1 MAGSIV
7 QSAQNFSTTAG
18 TTKAVTLTGT
28 TAGNAIVV
36 FAHDGSGTSKAMTC
50 ADNVNGSY
58 GTQVDSLNDATN
70 GNTLRSW
77 VKGNIAGGSVT
88 VTVSF
93 PASDIFIGLYAA
105 EVTGVSTAPLDG
117 HHAQT
122 QSVANGAAIS
132 SGAGTNASTAF
143 MLSLSV
149 RDDTS
154 AAGSLPSVGTGF
166 TVDPTFSTG
175 VWNYGSGSNALVEYK
190 ASVAG
195 GSNSAAFVNGS
206 GSTGTFNTL
215 MVMLDESSGSNVSVN
230 LTGQTATFTEG
241 SLTETID
248 YTPSAQTATFTE
260 GSLTEGVSYG
270 LTAQTGTLTEGSL
283 TDAVSYGLTAQTAT
297 FSEGTITVSTGGD
310 VSLNLGAQTATF
322 SEGTISPALSAALSA
337 QSITSSEGTPTATFS
352 YGLAAQTATFSE
364 GTVTPQVTGDVTIQL
379 SALQATLALGQIT
392 ATGGDQPVSYSNA
405 PGLGGSGGDRWSS
418 KFEFRRRKRDPETE
432 SIETLSTPV
441 PRGTLP
447 VARQIDENVATQLKN
462 ALQLPP
468 SEDEDE
474 EEAFSMLLQ
483 AEDAIRTVAVQ
494 QLQAL
499 MGRLKQ

>member
-154 AAGSLPSVGTGF
+154 SAGSLPSVGTGF

-175 VWNYGSGSNALVEYK
+175 VWNYGNGNNALVEFK
-190 ASVAG
+190 ASVAA
-195 GSNSAAFVNGS
+195 GSNAASFTNSS

-215 MVMLDESSGSNVSVN
+215 VVMLDEASAGTQSFSYTMAGGMTFAGNPLRNYVRTQAARTGGLLFSGTATEIRVVNEGARTGGLVFSGSFQRNIGRLVN
-230 LTGQTATFTEG
+230 TPTGGLVFSG
-241 SLTETID
+241 V
-248 YTPSAQTATFTE
+248 SAQLRRA
-260 GSLTEGVSYG
+260 SWSPSNG
-270 LTAQTGTLTEGSL
+270 LL
-283 TDAVSYGLTAQTAT
+283 
-297 FSEGTITVSTGGD
+297 FGGIAGY
-310 VSLNLGAQTATF
+310 SSSN
-322 SEGTISPALSAALSA
+322 GTIS
-337 QSITSSEGTPTATFS
+337 FS
-352 YGLAAQTATFSE
+352 YTMSGGLTFAGASAE
-364 GTVTPQVTGDVTIQL
+364 LRKSSYTG
-379 SALQATLALGQIT
+379 
-392 ATGGDQPVSYSNA
+392 TGGVHFA
-405 PGLGGSGGDRWSS
+405 GTAAELRARTFVGSGGIIFSGVADEVGIHPGTGTTRFST
-418 KFEFRRRKRDPETE
+418 RRFY
-432 SIETLSTPV
+432 
-441 PRGTLP
+441 G
-447 VARQIDENVATQLKN
+447 
-462 ALQLPP
+462 
-468 SEDEDE
+468 
-474 EEAFSMLLQ
+474 
-483 AEDAIRTVAVQ
+483 AIRR
-494 QLQAL
+494 
-499 MGRLKQ
+499 GR